1 MKSHIDHQSRA
12 TAGPRVWAGIEELS
26 DDPQFRA
33 FIEAEYPAV
42 LEFSTTARRQFL
54 KLMGASFALA
64 GLTGCEKSSFVAA
77 LPYVDQPESETIG
90 LPRYYATAVLL
101 DGYAQPVIATTH
113 SGRPTKLDGNPVHPV
128 TQGRSDAFMQSAV
141 LQLYDPDRAAAPSR
155 HGEPASWTDVESAI
169 GTMREGWRADQGEGV
184 RLLLGP
190 TTSPTLLRQIDA
202 FQKQFPKTRIHIHT
216 TTGIESGHEIMA
228 AVYGQA
234 VDLHYELANCDVIV
248 ALDEDFL
255 GPGSDQVRN
264 ALGWSQSRRRFGDRP
279 GNRLF
284 IAESVPSA
292 TGALASRR
300 LIADARRM
308 PVLAEA
314 LAQALGVPGASKSE
328 MTEAEAGWIARVA
341 GACKERA
348 GQSLFVSGLSGG
360 AATAFWI
367 ARINQQLGNAGQTL
381 KLTAPIT
388 GPTGTGTLADLV
400 SDINAG
406 RVTSLIVLDCNPAYT
421 GPGELEVGAAI
432 ERVRSSLHIGL
443 QRDET
448 GQRCE
453 WQLPLAHALES
464 WTDARAVD
472 GTATI
477 LQPVISPFYD
487 VRTAHQI
494 LAMLLGELDPA
505 PDAAVR
511 ETWQKQFGD
520 GVEARWKQALHD
532 GFVAGAAP
540 FVTVSPVIDSA
551 PPSAGGAGD
560 FDIVFRPDPTIWDG
574 QFANVGWL
582 QELPKTL
589 TTVTWSNVI
598 AVSPATAKRLAAAN
612 GDHVEVT
619 VGKRRIKGPL
629 WIMPGQ
635 AGNTAAL
642 YLGYGRTR
650 AGRVGDGLGYDAY
663 QVRPDAEPWLTQGS
677 LRKLDTREDLPV
689 TQLHHRMEG
698 FDFARE
704 VSPGQV
710 KEASRHASEPAST
723 DQASL
728 YAAWPS
734 SKNAWGMVIDLDSC
748 IGCNACVAACT
759 AENNVPVVGPDQVRA
774 GREMHWLR
782 IARYYTE
789 DIAEPRSF
797 FEPVPCM
804 HCEDAPCEMGCPVHA
819 TTHSPEGVNQMVYNR
834 CIGTR
839 TCSSY
844 CPYKVRRFNFYD
856 YRAPADSPT
865 QAAHNPEVTV
875 RARGVMEKCTYCTQ
889 RIEAAHVAADKEN
902 RAIRD
907 GEVVTACQQ
916 SCPTRAIV
924 FGDINDPDSEVA
936 RLKRDGRHYVL
947 LEEQGTRPRTTYL
960 ARWREDETES
970 RQG

>member
-1 MKSHIDHQSRA
+1 MKRRIENRSQA
-12 TAGPRVWAGIEELS
+12 MAGPRVWAGIEELS
-26 DDPQFRA
+26 DDPRLRA
-33 FIEAEYPAV
+33 LIEAEYPAA
-42 LEFSTTARRQFL
+42 LELPTTARRQFL

-113 SGRPTKLDGNPVHPV
+113 EGRPTKLDGNPDHPV
-128 TQGRSDAFMQSAV
+128 TRGRSDVFMQSAV

-155 HGEPASWTDVESAI
+155 HGEPVSWADVESAI
-169 GTMREGWRADQGEGV
+169 GTMRENWRANQGDGM
-184 RLLLGP
+184 RLLLSP

-202 FQKQFPKTRIHIHT
+202 FQKQFPKARVHIHAATGPESRRQIT
-216 TTGIESGHEIMA
+216 T

-234 VDLHYELANCDVIV
+234 VDLHYEFSNCDVV
-248 ALDEDFL
+248 VGFDEDFL
-255 GPGSDQVRN
+255 GPGPNQVRN
-264 ALGWSQSRRRFGDRP
+264 ALGWSQARRRFGDRP
-279 GNRLF
+279 GNRLLM
-284 IAESVPSA
+284 AESVPSA
-292 TGALASRR
+292 TGALANQR

-308 PVLAEA
+308 PALAEA
-314 LAQALGVPGASKSE
+314 LASALGVADASRPE
-328 MTEAEAGWIARVA
+328 LTEVEASWIARA
-341 GACKERA
+341 ADACKDKMGR
-348 GQSLFVSGLSGG
+348 SLFVSGLSGG
-360 AATAFWI
+360 AATALWI
-367 ARINQQLGNAGQTL
+367 ARINQHLGNGGETL
-381 KLTAPIT
+381 KLTASLA
-388 GPTGTGTLADLV
+388 GPAGSGILAALV

-406 RVTSLIVLDCNPAYT
+406 HVTSLIVLDCNPVYT
-421 GPGELEVGAAI
+421 GPGELELGAAI
-432 ERVRSSLHIGL
+432 TRVRSSIHIGL

-448 GQRCE
+448 GEKCE

-464 WTDARAVD
+464 WSDARAVD

-494 LAMLLGELDPA
+494 FAMLLGETDPSS
-505 PDAAVR
+505 DAAVR
-511 ETWQKQFGD
+511 ETWLQNFGD
-520 GVEARWKQALHD
+520 AFELRWKQALHD
-532 GFVAGAAP
+532 GFVEGAAL
-540 FVTVSPVIDSA
+540 FVVVPPVVDAIMPASV
-551 PPSAGGAGD
+551 AGD
-560 FDIVFRPDPTIWDG
+560 LDILFQPDPTIWDG
-574 QFANVGWL
+574 RFANVGWL

-598 AVSPATAKRLAAAN
+598 AVSPALAKRLAATN
-612 GDHVEVT
+612 GDHAEVAI
-619 VGKRRIKGPL
+619 GNRRITGPL

-635 AGNTAAL
+635 ADNTVAL

-704 VSPGQV
+704 VSPGEV
-710 KEASRHASEPAST
+710 KQASKQSST
-723 DQASL
+723 GQPSL

-734 SKNAWGMVIDLDSC
+734 AKNAWGMVIDLDSC

-759 AENNVPVVGPDQVRA
+759 AENNVPVVGADQVRA

-782 IARYYTE
+782 IARYYTG

-865 QAAHNPEVTV
+865 HAAHNPDVTV
-875 RARGVMEKCTYCTQ
+875 RSRGVMEKCTYCTQ

-902 RAIRD
+902 RSIRD

-916 SCPTRAIV
+916 ACPTKAIV
-924 FGDINDPDSEVA
+924 FGDINDPNSEVA

-960 ARWREDETES
+960 ARWRADETES
-970 RQG
+970 RRG

>member
-1 MKSHIDHQSRA
+1 MKRRIDDQSQMA
-12 TAGPRVWAGIEELS
+12 GGPRIWAGIEELS
-26 DDPQFRA
+26 DDPKFQA
-33 FIEAEYPAV
+33 FVDAEFPAV
-42 LEFSTTARRQFL
+42 QEFSKTARRQFL

-101 DGYAQPVIATTH
+101 DGYAQPVIATAH
-113 SGRPTKLDGNPVHPV
+113 AGRPTKLDGNPDHPV
-128 TQGRSDAFMQSAV
+128 TQGRSDVFMQSAV
-141 LQLYDPDRAAAPSR
+141 LQLYDPDRANAPSR
-155 HGEPASWTDVESAI
+155 HGEPVSWVDVEAAI
-169 GTMREGWRADQGEGV
+169 GSMREGWRADQGEGV

-202 FQKQFPKTRIHIHT
+202 FLKQFPKARVHT
-216 TTGIESGHEIMA
+216 HTATGLDARRKITA
-228 AVYGQA
+228 AVYGRA
-234 VDLHYELANCDVIV
+234 VDLHYELANCDVV
-248 ALDEDFL
+248 VGLDEDFL
-255 GPGSDQVRN
+255 GPGPDQVRN
-264 ALGWSQSRRRFGDRP
+264 ALGWSQSRRRFSDRP

-284 IAESVPSA
+284 MAESVPSA
-292 TGALASRR
+292 TGALANHR
-300 LIADARRM
+300 LIADAGRM
-308 PVLAEA
+308 PALAEA
-314 LAQALGVPGASKSE
+314 LANALGVAGASRPGLAE
-328 MTEAEAGWIARVA
+328 IEAGWIGRVVA
-341 GACKERA
+341 ACKEHA
-348 GQSLFVSGLSGG
+348 GRSLFTSGLSSG
-360 AATAFWI
+360 AASALWI
-367 ARINQQLGNAGQTL
+367 ARINQQLGNTGQTL
-381 KLTAPIT
+381 KLTDPIA
-388 GPTGTGTLADLV
+388 GPAGAGTLAELV
-400 SDINAG
+400 SDISAG
-406 RVTSLIVLDCNPAYT
+406 HVTSLLVIDCNPAYSAS
-421 GPGELEVGAAI
+421 GELALGQAVK
-432 ERVRSSLHIGL
+432 RVRSSLHVGL

-448 GQRCE
+448 GEACE

-464 WTDARAVD
+464 WSDARAVD

-477 LQPVISPFYD
+477 IQPVISPFYD

-494 LAMLLGELDPA
+494 LGLLLGEVDPA
-505 PDAAVR
+505 ADAAVR
-511 ETWQKQFGD
+511 EAWQQSFGD
-520 GVEARWKQALHD
+520 AFEARWKQALHD
-532 GFVAGAAP
+532 GFVEGAAS
-540 FVTVSPVIDSA
+540 FVTVSPVADAVA
-551 PPSAGGAGD
+551 PPSAGGD
-560 FDIVFRPDPTIWDG
+560 LDIVFRPDPTVWDG
-574 QFANVGWL
+574 RFANVGWL

-598 AVSPATAKRLAAAN
+598 AVSPALAERFGAAN

-619 VGKRRIKGPL
+619 VATRRISGPL

-635 AGNTAAL
+635 ADNTVAL
-642 YLGYGRTR
+642 YLGYGRIR
-650 AGRVGDGLGYDAY
+650 AGRVGDHLGYDAY
-663 QVRPDAEPWLTQGS
+663 QLRPDAEPWLTQGT
-677 LRKLDTREDLPV
+677 LRKLDTREDLAV

-698 FDFARE
+698 FDLARE
-704 VSPGQV
+704 VSPGHV
-710 KEASRHASEPAST
+710 ERPAT

-734 SKNAWGMVIDLDSC
+734 AKNAWGMVIDLDSC

-782 IARYYTE
+782 IARYYTG
-789 DIAEPRSF
+789 DIAKPHSLF
-797 FEPVPCM
+797 QPVPCM

-856 YRAPADSPT
+856 YRAPPESPEH
-865 QAAHNPEVTV
+865 AAHNPDVTV
-875 RARGVMEKCTYCTQ
+875 RSRGVMEKCTYCTQ

-902 RAIRD
+902 RSIHD

-916 SCPTRAIV
+916 ACPTKAIV
-924 FGDINDPDSEVA
+924 FGDINDPNSEVA
-936 RLKRDGRHYVL
+936 RLKRNGRHYVL

-960 ARWREDETES
+960 ARWREDDTES

>member
-1 MKSHIDHQSRA
+1 MKPPIDDQSPA
-12 TAGPRVWAGIEELS
+12 SSGPRVWAGIEELS
-26 DDPQFRA
+26 DDPKFQA
-33 FIEAEYPAV
+33 FIDAEFPAV
-42 LEFSTTARRQFL
+42 HEFSKTARRQFL

-77 LPYVDQPESETIG
+77 LPYVDQPESEVIG

-113 SGRPTKLDGNPVHPV
+113 SGRPTKLDGNPDHPV
-128 TQGRSDAFMQSAV
+128 TRGRSDVFMQGAV

-155 HGEPASWTDVESAI
+155 HGEPVSWADVDSAVE
-169 GTMREGWRADQGEGV
+169 TMREGWKANQGEGV

-202 FQKQFPKTRIHIHT
+202 ILKQFPKARVHAHT
-216 TTGIESGHEIMA
+216 ATGLETKRQIMA
-228 AVYGQA
+228 EVYGQA
-234 VDLHYELANCDVIV
+234 IDLHYELANCDVV
-248 ALDEDFL
+248 VGLDDDFL
-255 GPGSDQVRN
+255 GPGPDQVRY
-264 ALGWSQSRRRFGDRP
+264 ALGWSQSRRRFSDRP

-284 IAESVPSA
+284 MAESVPSA
-292 TGALASRR
+292 TGALANHR

-314 LAQALGVPGASKSE
+314 LAHALGVADAAKLEVTESE
-328 MTEAEAGWIARVA
+328 ARWIARVVT
-341 GACKERA
+341 ACKEGA
-348 GQSLFVSGLSGG
+348 GRSLFVSGLSGG
-360 AATAFWI
+360 AATALWI
-367 ARINQQLGNAGQTL
+367 ARINQQLGNAGQTV
-381 KLTAPIT
+381 KLTAPIA
-388 GPTGTGTLADLV
+388 GPAGAGTLAELV

-406 RVTSLIVLDCNPAYT
+406 HVSSLVVLGCNPAYT
-421 GPGELEVGAAI
+421 APGELDLGKAI
-432 ERVRSSLHIGL
+432 KRVHSSLHIGL

-448 GQRCE
+448 GKACE

-464 WTDARAVD
+464 WSDARAVD

-477 LQPVISPFYD
+477 LQPVISPFHD
-487 VRTAHQI
+487 VRTVHQT
-494 LAMLLGELDPA
+494 LAMLLGEVNPP

-511 ETWQKQFGD
+511 ETWQEKFGD
-520 GVEARWKQALHD
+520 AFDARWKQALHD
-532 GFVAGAAP
+532 GFVEGAAP
-540 FVTVSPVIDSA
+540 FVTASPAADGA
-551 PPSAGGAGD
+551 PPPPSAAGD
-560 FDIVFRPDPTIWDG
+560 LDIVFRPDPTIWDG
-574 QFANVGWL
+574 QYANVGWL

-598 AVSPATAKRLAAAN
+598 AVSPALAKHLAAAN
-612 GDHVEVT
+612 GDHVEVA
-619 VGKRRIKGPL
+619 VGKHRISGPL

-635 AGNTAAL
+635 ADNTVAL

-650 AGRVGDGLGYDAY
+650 AGRVGDGLGYNAY

-677 LRKLDTREDLPV
+677 LRKLDTREDLPI

-704 VSPGQV
+704 VSPDQV
-710 KEASRHASEPAST
+710 ERTST

-728 YAAWPS
+728 YAAWPPA
-734 SKNAWGMVIDLDSC
+734 KNAWGMVIDLDSC

-782 IARYYTE
+782 IARYYTG

-865 QAAHNPEVTV
+865 HAAHNPEVTV
-875 RARGVMEKCTYCTQ
+875 RSRGVMEKCTYCTQ
-889 RIEAAHVAADKEN
+889 RIEAAHVAADREK

-916 SCPTRAIV
+916 ACPTKAIV
-924 FGDINDPDSEVA
+924 FGDINDPNSEVA
-936 RLKRDGRHYVL
+936 RLKRNGRHYVL

>member
-1 MKSHIDHQSRA
+1 MKRRIENRSRT

-26 DDPQFRA
+26 DDPRFQA
-33 FIEAEYPAV
+33 FIEAEYPTA
-42 LEFSTTARRQFL
+42 LELPMTARRQFL

-113 SGRPTKLDGNPVHPV
+113 AGRPTKLDGNPDHPV
-128 TQGRSDAFMQSAV
+128 TRGRSDVFMQSAV

-155 HGEPASWTDVESAI
+155 HGEPASWADVESAI
-169 GTMREGWRADQGEGV
+169 GTMRENWRADQGDGM

-202 FQKQFPKTRIHIHT
+202 FQKQFPKARTHIHT
-216 TTGIESGHEIMA
+216 TTGLEARRQITTT
-228 AVYGQA
+228 VYGQA
-234 VDLHYELANCDVIV
+234 VDLHYELANCDVV
-248 ALDEDFL
+248 VGFDEDFL
-255 GPGSDQVRN
+255 GPRADQVRN
-264 ALGWSQSRRRFGDRP
+264 AFGWSQARRRFGDRP
-279 GNRLF
+279 GNLLF
-284 IAESVPSA
+284 MAESVPSA
-292 TGALASRR
+292 SGALANQR

-308 PVLAEA
+308 PALAEA
-314 LAQALGVPGASKSE
+314 LASALGVGGASRPE
-328 MTEAEAGWIARVA
+328 VTEAEARWIARVA
-341 GACKERA
+341 DACKEKTGR
-348 GQSLFVSGLSGG
+348 SLFVSGLSGG
-360 AATAFWI
+360 ASTALWI
-367 ARINQQLGNAGQTL
+367 ARINQQLGNGGETL
-381 KLTAPIT
+381 KLTASLP
-388 GPTGTGTLADLV
+388 GPAGSGTLAALV

-406 RVTSLIVLDCNPAYT
+406 HVTSLIVLDCNPVYT
-421 GPGELEVGAAI
+421 GPGELELGAAI
-432 ERVRSSLHIGL
+432 TRVRSSLHIGL

-448 GQRCE
+448 GEKCE
-453 WQLPLAHALES
+453 WQLPLTHALES
-464 WTDARAVD
+464 WSDARAVD

-494 LAMLLGELDPA
+494 FAMLLGETDPSS
-505 PDAAVR
+505 DAAVR
-511 ETWQKQFGD
+511 ETWQQKFGD
-520 GVEARWKQALHD
+520 AFELRWKQALHD
-532 GFVAGAAP
+532 GLVEGAAP
-540 FVTVSPVIDSA
+540 FVAVPPPVAGAMA
-551 PPSAGGAGD
+551 PPGTAGD
-560 FDIVFRPDPTIWDG
+560 LDIVFQPDPTIWDG
-574 QFANVGWL
+574 RFANVGWL

-598 AVSPATAKRLAAAN
+598 AVSAALAKRLVATS
-612 GDHVEVT
+612 GDHAEVAI
-619 VGKRRIKGPL
+619 GKRRINGPL

-635 AGNTAAL
+635 ADNTVAL

-710 KEASRHASEPAST
+710 KEASRHPST
-723 DQASL
+723 GQPSL

-759 AENNVPVVGPDQVRA
+759 AENNVPVVGADQVRA

-782 IARYYTE
+782 IARYYTG

-819 TTHSPEGVNQMVYNR
+819 TTHNPEGVNQMVYNR

-865 QAAHNPEVTV
+865 HAAHNPDVTV
-875 RARGVMEKCTYCTQ
+875 RSRGVMEKCTYCTQ

-902 RAIRD
+902 RPIRD

-916 SCPTRAIV
+916 ACPTKAIV
-924 FGDINDPDSEVA
+924 FGDINDPASEVA

>member
-1 MKSHIDHQSRA
+1 MKRRMGDQSPM
-12 TAGPRVWAGIEELS
+12 TSGPRIWAGIEELS
-26 DDPQFRA
+26 DDPKFQA
-33 FIEAEYPAV
+33 FVDAEFPAV
-42 LEFSTTARRQFL
+42 QEFSQTARRQFL

-101 DGYAQPVIATTH
+101 DGYAQPVIATAH
-113 SGRPTKLDGNPVHPV
+113 AGRPTKLDGNPDHPV
-128 TQGRSDAFMQSAV
+128 TQGRSDVFMQSAV
-141 LQLYDPDRAAAPSR
+141 LQLYDPDRANAPSR
-155 HGEPASWTDVESAI
+155 HGEPVSWVGVEAAI
-169 GTMREGWRADQGEGV
+169 GSMREGWRADQGEGV

-202 FQKQFPKTRIHIHT
+202 FLKQFPKARVHAHT
-216 TTGIESGHEIMA
+216 ATGLDARQKITA
-228 AVYGQA
+228 AVYGRA
-234 VDLHYELANCDVIV
+234 VDLHYELANCDVV
-248 ALDEDFL
+248 VGLDEDFL
-255 GPGSDQVRN
+255 GPGPDQVRN
-264 ALGWSQSRRRFGDRP
+264 ALGWSQSRRRFSDRP

-284 IAESVPSA
+284 MAESVPSA
-292 TGALASRR
+292 TGALANHR
-300 LIADARRM
+300 LIADAGRM
-308 PVLAEA
+308 PALAEA
-314 LAQALGVPGASKSE
+314 LANALGVAGASRPGLAE
-328 MTEAEAGWIARVA
+328 IEASWVARVVA
-341 GACKERA
+341 ACKEHA
-348 GQSLFVSGLSGG
+348 GRSLFTSGLSGRAAG
-360 AATAFWI
+360 ALWI
-367 ARINQQLGNAGQTL
+367 ARINQQLGNIGQTL
-381 KLTAPIT
+381 KLTDPIA
-388 GPTGTGTLADLV
+388 GPVGAATLAELV
-400 SDINAG
+400 SDISAG
-406 RVTSLIVLDCNPAYT
+406 HVTSLLVIDCNPVYSA
-421 GPGELEVGAAI
+421 PGELALGEAFK
-432 ERVRSSLHIGL
+432 RVRSSLHVGL

-448 GQRCE
+448 GEACE

-464 WTDARAVD
+464 WSDARAVD

-477 LQPVISPFYD
+477 IQPVISPFYD

-494 LAMLLGELDPA
+494 LGLLLGEVDPA
-505 PDAAVR
+505 ADAAVR
-511 ETWQKQFGD
+511 ETWQKSFGD
-520 GVEARWKQALHD
+520 AFEARWKQALHD
-532 GFVAGAAP
+532 GFVEGAAS
-540 FVTVSPVIDSA
+540 FVTVSPVADAVA
-551 PPSAGGAGD
+551 PPTAGGD
-560 FDIVFRPDPTIWDG
+560 LDIVFRPDPTVWDG
-574 QFANVGWL
+574 RFANVGWL

-598 AVSPATAKRLAAAN
+598 AVSPALAERFRATN

-619 VGKRRIKGPL
+619 VGKRRISGPL

-635 AGNTAAL
+635 ADNTVAL

-650 AGRVGDGLGYDAY
+650 AGRVGDHLGYDAY
-663 QVRPDAEPWLTQGS
+663 QLRPDAEPWLTQGT
-677 LRKLDTREDLPV
+677 LRKLDTREDLAV

-698 FDFARE
+698 FDLARE
-704 VSPGQV
+704 VSPGHV
-710 KEASRHASEPAST
+710 ERPAT

-734 SKNAWGMVIDLDSC
+734 AKNAWGMVIDLDSC

-782 IARYYTE
+782 IARYYTG
-789 DIAEPRSF
+789 DIADPHSLF
-797 FEPVPCM
+797 QPVPCM

-856 YRAPADSPT
+856 YRAPPESPEH
-865 QAAHNPEVTV
+865 AAHNPDVTV
-875 RARGVMEKCTYCTQ
+875 RSRGVMEKCTYCTQ

-902 RAIRD
+902 RSIHD

-916 SCPTRAIV
+916 ACPTKAIV
-924 FGDINDPDSEVA
+924 FGDINDPNSEVA
-936 RLKRDGRHYVL
+936 RLKRNGRHYVL

-960 ARWREDETES
+960 ARWREDDTES

>member
-1 MKSHIDHQSRA
+1 MKSHIDHQSQA
-12 TAGPRVWAGIEELS
+12 TTGRRVWAGIEELS
-26 DDPQFRA
+26 DDPQLRA

-113 SGRPTKLDGNPVHPV
+113 AGRPTKLEGNPDHPV

-202 FQKQFPKTRIHIHT
+202 FQKQLPRARIHIHT
-216 TTGIESGHEIMA
+216 TTGIESRRAIMA

-255 GPGSDQVRN
+255 GPGSGQVRN

-284 IAESVPSA
+284 MAESVPSA
-292 TGALASRR
+292 TGALADQR

-308 PVLAEA
+308 PALAEA
-314 LAQALGVPGASKSE
+314 LAQALGVAGASRPE
-328 MTEAEAGWIARVA
+328 MTEAEAGWIVRVA
-341 GACKERA
+341 GACKERT
-348 GQSLFVSGLSGG
+348 GRSLFVSGLSGG
-360 AATAFWI
+360 AATALWI

-381 KLTAPIT
+381 KLSAPIA
-388 GPTGTGTLADLV
+388 GPAGNGTLADLV

-421 GPGELEVGAAI
+421 GPGELEFGTAV
-432 ERVRSSLHIGL
+432 ERVHSSLHIGL

-448 GQRCE
+448 GRRCE

-464 WTDARAVD
+464 WSDARAVD

-494 LAMLLGELDPA
+494 LAMLLGEPDPA

-511 ETWQKQFGD
+511 ETWQGSFGD
-520 GVEARWKQALHD
+520 GFEARWKQALHD

-540 FVTVSPVIDSA
+540 FVTVSPVTASV
-551 PPSAGGAGD
+551 PPSPSAAGD

-629 WIMPGQ
+629 WVTPGQ
-635 AGNTAAL
+635 AGNTIAL

-677 LRKLDTREDLPV
+677 LRKLDTREVLPV

-704 VSPGQV
+704 VSPGEV
-710 KEASRHASEPAST
+710 KRAPEQTLT
-723 DQASL
+723 DQSSL

-782 IARYYTE
+782 IARYYTG

-875 RARGVMEKCTYCTQ
+875 RSRGVMEKCTYCTQ
-889 RIEAAHVAADKEN
+889 RIEAAHIAADKEN

-916 SCPTRAIV
+916 ACPTRAIV
-924 FGDINDPDSEVA
+924 FGDINDPHSEVA
-936 RLKRDGRHYVL
+936 RLKRNGRHYVL

-960 ARWREDETES
+960 ARWREDEAES

>member
-1 MKSHIDHQSRA
+1 MKSHIDHQSQA
-12 TAGPRVWAGIEELS
+12 TTGRRVWAGIEELS
-26 DDPQFRA
+26 DDPQLRA

-54 KLMGASFALA
+54 KLMGASLALA
-64 GLTGCEKSSFVAA
+64 GLTGCEKSSLVAA
-77 LPYVDQPESETIG
+77 LPYVDQPESETVG

-113 SGRPTKLDGNPVHPV
+113 SGRPTKLEGNPDHSV

-202 FQKQFPKTRIHIHT
+202 FQRQFPRAHVHIHT
-216 TTGIESGHEIMA
+216 TTGIGSRHEIMA
-228 AVYGQA
+228 AVYGHA

-255 GPGSDQVRN
+255 GPGSGQVRN

-284 IAESVPSA
+284 MAESVPSA
-292 TGALASRR
+292 TGALANQR

-314 LAQALGVPGASKSE
+314 LAHALGIAGASRPE
-328 MTEAEAGWIARVA
+328 VTEAEAGWIARVA
-341 GACKERA
+341 GACNERA
-348 GQSLFVSGLSGG
+348 GRSLFVSGLSGG

-381 KLTAPIT
+381 KLTAPMT
-388 GPTGTGTLADLV
+388 GPAGTGTLADLV

-421 GPGELEVGAAI
+421 GPGELEFGTAV

-443 QRDET
+443 QHDET

-453 WQLPLAHALES
+453 WQLPLAHALETWS
-464 WTDARAVD
+464 DARAVD

-511 ETWQKQFGD
+511 ETWQEQFGD
-520 GVEARWKQALHD
+520 GFEARWKRGLHD
-532 GFVAGAAP
+532 GFVAGAAS
-540 FVTVSPVIDSA
+540 FVTVSPATASV
-551 PPSAGGAGD
+551 PPSPSAAGD

-598 AVSPATAKRLAAAN
+598 GVSPALAKRLAAAN

-619 VGKRRIKGPL
+619 IGKRRIKGPL
-629 WIMPGQ
+629 WVTPGQ
-635 AGNTAAL
+635 AGNTIAL

-677 LRKLDTREDLPV
+677 LRKLDTREVLPV

-704 VSPGQV
+704 VSPGEV
-710 KEASRHASEPAST
+710 KRAPEQTLT

-782 IARYYTE
+782 IARYYIG

-819 TTHSPEGVNQMVYNR
+819 TTHSPEGLNQMVYNR

-865 QAAHNPEVTV
+865 HAAHNPEVTV
-875 RARGVMEKCTYCTQ
+875 RSRGVMEKCTYCTQ

-916 SCPTRAIV
+916 ACPTRAIV
-924 FGDINDPDSEVA
+924 FGDINDPHSEVA
-936 RLKRDGRHYVL
+936 RLKRNGRHYVL

-960 ARWREDETES
+960 ARWREDEAES

>member
-1 MKSHIDHQSRA
+1 MKRRIDHELRMA
-12 TAGPRVWAGIEELS
+12 HEPRVWAGIEELS
-26 DDPQFRA
+26 DDPQLEA
-33 FIEAEYPAV
+33 YIDAEYPAV
-42 LEFSTTARRQFL
+42 QQFSKTARREFL

-64 GLTGCEKSSFVAA
+64 GLSGCEKSSFVAA
-77 LPYVDQPESETIG
+77 LPYVDQPASETMG

-101 DGYAQPVIATTH
+101 DGYAQPVIATTYA
-113 SGRPTKLDGNPVHPV
+113 GRPTKLDGNPDHPV
-128 TQGRSDAFMQSAV
+128 TRGRSDIFMQSAV
-141 LQLYDPDRAAAPSR
+141 LQLYDPDRAAAPTR
-155 HGEPASWTDVESAI
+155 HGEPVSWADVESAI
-169 GTMREGWRADQGEGV
+169 GAMREDWRGDQGEGV

-202 FQKQFPKTRIHIHT
+202 FLKQFSKARVHVHAA
-216 TTGIESGHEIMA
+216 SGLDARRQITA
-228 AVYGQA
+228 AVYGQP
-234 VDLHYELANCDVIV
+234 VDLHYALANCDVV
-248 ALDEDFL
+248 VGLDDDFL
-255 GPGSDQVRN
+255 GPGPDQVRN
-264 ALGWSQSRRRFGDRP
+264 ALGWSQARRRFGDRP

-284 IAESVPSA
+284 VAESVPTA
-292 TGALASRR
+292 TGALAARR

-314 LAQALGVPGASKSE
+314 LASAFGVAGASRPDVTKI
-328 MTEAEAGWIARVA
+328 EADWIARVVA
-341 GACKERA
+341 ACKEHSTR
-348 GQSLFVSGLSGG
+348 SLFVAGLSGG
-360 AATAFWI
+360 AATALWI
-367 ARINQQLGNAGQTL
+367 ARINQQLGNTGQTL
-381 KLTAPIT
+381 KLSAPIA
-388 GPTGTGTLADLV
+388 GPPGAATLADLV

-406 RVTSLIVLDCNPAYT
+406 HVASLVVLDCNPAYAA
-421 GPGELEVGAAI
+421 PGELDVGEAI
-432 ERVRSSLHIGL
+432 KRVRSSFHLGL

-448 GQRCE
+448 GSLCE

-464 WTDARAVD
+464 WSDARAVD

-487 VRTAHQI
+487 VRTVHQI
-494 LAMLLGELDPA
+494 LAMLLGDA
-505 PDAAVR
+505 DHAADAAVR
-511 ETWQKQFGD
+511 ETWRASFGD
-520 GVEARWKQALHD
+520 AFDARWKQALHD
-532 GFVAGAAP
+532 GFVEGAAS
-540 FVTVSPVIDSA
+540 FISI
-551 PPSAGGAGD
+551 PPTGSTIARPGSTGD
-560 FDIVFRPDPTIWDG
+560 LDIVFQPDPTIWDG
-574 QFANVGWL
+574 QFANIGWL

-598 AVSPATAKRLAAAN
+598 AVSPALAKHIAATN

-619 VGKRRIKGPL
+619 IAKRHIVGPL

-635 AGNTAAL
+635 ADNTVAL

-650 AGRVGDGLGYDAY
+650 AGRVGDNLGYDAY
-663 QVRPDAEPWLTQGS
+663 QVRPGAEPWLAQGS
-677 LRKLDTREDLPV
+677 LRKLDTAEDLAV
-689 TQLHHRMEG
+689 TQLHHRLEG
-698 FDFARE
+698 FDLARE

-710 KEASRHASEPAST
+710 AQTKSDE
-723 DQASL
+723 ASL
-728 YAAWPS
+728 YAPWPS
-734 SKNAWGMVIDLDSC
+734 SRNAWGMVIDLDSC
-748 IGCNACVAACT
+748 IGCNACVTACT
-759 AENNVPVVGPDQVRA
+759 AENNVPVVGADQVRI

-782 IARYYTE
+782 IARYYTG
-789 DIAEPRSF
+789 DVTEPRSF

-856 YRAPADSPT
+856 YRAPADSSEH
-865 QAAHNPEVTV
+865 AAHNPDVTV
-875 RARGVMEKCTYCTQ
+875 RSRGVMEKCTYCTQ

-902 RAIRD
+902 RPLRD

-916 SCPTRAIV
+916 ACPTKAIV
-924 FGDINDPDSEVA
+924 FGDINDPNSEVS

-960 ARWREDETES
+960 ARWREDDTDS